1 MDSVQTVSY
10 WFVCQ
15 FHVLQQRTVYRKCH
29 TGLFVSFMFYNN
41 GQCTDSVILVCLSVS
56 CSTTTDSVQTVSYWF
71 VCQFHVLQHRTVYR
85 QCHTGLFVSFM
96 LNNNTQCT
104 ESVILVCLSVSC
116 STTTDSVQTVSYWF
130 VCQFHVEQQYT
141 VYRKCHTGL
150 FVSFMFYNNGQCTD
164 SVILVCLSV
173 SC

>member
-41 GQCTDSVILVCLSVS
+41 GQCIDSVILVCLSVS

-71 VCQFHVLQHRTVYR
+71 VC
-85 QCHTGLFVSFM
+85 VSFVFY
-96 LNNNTQCT
+96 NNGQCID
-104 ESVILVCLSVSC
+104 SVILVCLSVSC

-130 VCQFHVEQQYT
+130 VC
-141 VYRKCHTGL
+141 
-150 FVSFMFYNNGQCTD
+150 VSFVFYN
-164 SVILVCLSV
+164 
-173 SC
+173 